1 MIDILQNEM
10 NLWLLAT
17 AVVFTAFGYLAQNKN
32 KNSFIVDAMID
43 QLIREG
49 YIKTK
54 GKGED
59 EQSLK
64 HWEKQTVI
72 KNFIIETADIEFYIK
87 AMDLQDA
94 LETWN
99 GAAKDIICIKE
110 FH

>member
-1 MIDILQNEM
+1 M
-10 NLWLLAT
+10 
-17 AVVFTAFGYLAQNKN
+17 
-32 KNSFIVDAMID
+32 
-43 QLIREG
+43 
-49 YIKTK
+49 
-54 GKGED
+54 
-59 EQSLK
+59 
-64 HWEKQTVI
+64 I